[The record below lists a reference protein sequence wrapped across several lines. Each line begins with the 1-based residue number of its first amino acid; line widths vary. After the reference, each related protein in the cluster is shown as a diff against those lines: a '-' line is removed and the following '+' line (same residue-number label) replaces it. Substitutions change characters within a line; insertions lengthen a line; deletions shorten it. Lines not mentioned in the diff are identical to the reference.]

1 MVRLPE
7 EGGLSPESLT
17 PARLWL
23 RRAVSADSTRK
34 GDDPQT
40 GPPTPDFPNHIG
52 SCADRAAQRRRM
64 GAAIHPDGERP
75 ALEVVA
81 ASVAPPKLAAMA
93 RAWKIYPPYG
103 G

>member
-1 MVRLPE
+1 MVGLPE

-17 PARLWL
+17 PSRLWL

-34 GDDPQT
+34 ADDPQT
-40 GPPTPDFPNHIG
+40 GPPTPDFPNHIE

-64 GAAIHPDGERP
+64 DAAIHPGGERP
-75 ALEVVA
+75 AFEVVA

-93 RAWKIYPPYG
+93 RAWKICPTVWG
-103 G
+103 